1 MIDNQK
7 LLQQLFDTGRVRA
20 ENADF
25 LWSAPPPL
33 PAGLPFER
41 VEAMLLGLA
50 CGDALGNTS
59 ESMKPFDREE
69 KFGRISAYIGN
80 KHAGMRKVGLPSD
93 DTQMAFWLVEVLL
106 EDGGLDPERLARRFT
121 AEPIFG
127 IGNTVKE
134 FVRAFKDQQRPW
146 YQAGPD
152 SAGNGALMRIAP
164 VLLPHLRSQG
174 AGLWADA
181 LLAGMV
187 THNNRA
193 SNAACTA
200 FTAILWDLLG
210 MTAPPA
216 PEWWLERY
224 CQVAAPLEG
233 SQAQFS
239 PRMPGLTYT
248 GPIWR
253 FAQEQVRQ
261 AWQANWPIRQ
271 AGDTWGSGAF
281 LLETVPTAL
290 YILMR
295 WAHEPEQAVLAAVND
310 TRDNDTIAAIVG
322 AAAGALHGKAA
333 LPERWLTGL
342 TGRTNAINNGHVQEL
357 IGQAKTRFWDGA

>member
-1 MIDNQK
+1 MINNHE

-20 ENADF
+20 ENAPL
-25 LWSAPPPL
+25 LWAALPPL
-33 PAGLPFER
+33 PASLAFER
-41 VEAMLLGLA
+41 VEGMLLGLA

-59 ESMKPFDREE
+59 ESMTPFDREE
-69 KFGRISAYIGN
+69 KYGRISGYIGN
-80 KHAGMRKVGLPSD
+80 KHAGMKKVGLPTD
-93 DTQMAFWLVEVLL
+93 DTQMTFWTLEVLL
-106 EDGGLDPERLARRFT
+106 EDGGLDPEHLARRFT

-134 FVRAFKDQQRPW
+134 FVRAFKEQQRPW
-146 YQAGPD
+146 YQSGPD

-164 VLLPHLRSQG
+164 VLLPHLRRAD

-187 THNNRA
+187 THNNRG
-193 SNAACTA
+193 SNAACLA
-200 FTAILWDLLG
+200 FTTILWDLLG
-210 MTAPPA
+210 MSAPPA
-216 PEWWLERY
+216 PDWWLERY

-233 SQAQFS
+233 SQALFTA
-239 PRMPGLTYT
+239 RMPGLNYT
-248 GPIWR
+248 GPLWQ
-253 FAQEQVRQ
+253 FAQEQIGQ
-261 AWQANWPIRQ
+261 AWQNNWSIRQ
-271 AGDTWGSGAF
+271 AGSTWGSGAF
-281 LLETVPTAL
+281 LMETVPSVL

-322 AAAGALHGKAA
+322 AAVGALHGKAA
-333 LPERWLTGL
+333 LPERWLAGL